1 MSATLEAHKITKGP
15 ERVLFFCLKSL
26 TTLHFFDIVIVGG
39 KMTKTIKILHL
50 PCLKDLTEVEVE
62 ETILVEFPYKHL
74 LPKLEAA

>member
-1 MSATLEAHKITKGP
+1 
-15 ERVLFFCLKSL
+15 L
-26 TTLHFFDIVIVGG
+26 TTLRFFDIVIVGG